1 MLLPKCS
8 AVFYS
13 IPAIRHLDV
22 LRNFRDFIER
32 ARDELTAY
40 AALPHGPTGKPVD
53 QKRDLF
59 HRHPKRLLRLS
70 FDALRV
76 VAPRF
81 SLDSF
86 QGRERS
92 AHQAQ
97 CIRTPCVISC
107 AATMCLLRIGA
118 FIGRVLPSGGSKRA
132 DLLRLREPGRYL
144 CVELSSRRWERRE
157 NGQRRERTRSAYIRK
172 DGKGNIDDNR
182 KKEPKRD

>member
-70 FDALRV
+70 
-76 VAPRF
+76 
-81 SLDSF
+81 
-86 QGRERS
+86 
-92 AHQAQ
+92 
-97 CIRTPCVISC
+97 
-107 AATMCLLRIGA
+107 CLLRIGA